1 MKVIGLWLC
10 FVMLLISAHRLPAPI
25 SEVPESP
32 SPTST
37 VAPTTNLTG
46 LSINVVENFVK
57 GLSANNADTQV
68 QFYADEVSYYEM
80 GKVNKH
86 AVREDLEHDIRT
98 WPNRVYSIHDTP
110 KITQLSSGVFQA
122 EFPMTY
128 TLANSKGVS
137 SGILQMTVRFCSTGQ
152 TWQVF
157 EIQKKPIVAQKKR

>member
-1 MKVIGLWLC
+1 
-10 FVMLLISAHRLPAPI
+10 MLLISAHRLPAPI

-86 AVREDLEHDIRT
+86 AVREDLAGVQ
-98 WPNRVYSIHDTP
+98 NP
-110 KITQLSSGVFQA
+110 KETNCCTKKEVASVGLVIDRFLHRHAPSLA
-122 EFPMTY
+122 L
-128 TLANSKGVS
+128 TLA
-137 SGILQMTVRFCSTGQ
+137 R
-152 TWQVF
+152 
-157 EIQKKPIVAQKKR
+157 